1 MKFAKM
7 HGCGNDYV
15 FVDCITN
22 PCTPEEEKNLSRT
35 AAIVSDR
42 RNGIGADGLIL
53 IRSSE
58 TADFRM
64 EMYNADGSVGEM
76 CGNGIRCI
84 GKYVYDH
91 HLTQKTQIQIE
102 TKAGIKELMLNVEE
116 GVVKSVRVN
125 MGRPELRPQL
135 IPVNYQGDADRLID
149 YPVAAGGIDYPVT
162 CVSMGNPHA
171 VLFVSDVMHT
181 DVKYIGGMLEY
192 HKFFPNRT
200 NVEFV
205 HIIDR
210 NTIEMR
216 VWERGSGETF
226 ACGTGS
232 CASVIAGILHGKM
245 DDIVTVHLLGR
256 DLLIEYDRQEQIVYM
271 TGPATTV
278 YEGETRELLNNM

>member
-22 PCTPEEEKNLSRT
+22 PLMAEEYNDLART

-42 RNGIGADGLIL
+42 RTGIGADGLIL
-53 IRSSE
+53 IRESQI
-58 TADFRM
+58 ADFRM
-64 EMYNADGSVGEM
+64 EMYNADGSTGEM

-84 GKYVYDH
+84 GKYVYEH
-91 HLTQKTQIQIE
+91 GLTKEKKLTIE
-102 TKAGIKELMLNVEE
+102 TKAGIKELMLNVQEDK
-116 GVVKSVRVN
+116 VVSVRVN
-125 MGRPELRPQL
+125 MGKPELLPEK
-135 IPVNYQGDADRLID
+135 IPVEYQGELKQLAD
-149 YPVAAGGIDYPVT
+149 YPLEAGGIEYLVT

-171 VLFVSDVMHT
+171 VLFVADVMRT
-181 DVKYIGGMLEY
+181 DVRYVGGMLEH
-192 HKFFPNRT
+192 HKFFSNRT

-210 NTIEMR
+210 QTIEMR

-232 CASVIAGILHGKM
+232 CASVIAGILHGKL
-245 DDIVTVHLLGR
+245 DDSVTVHLLGG
-256 DLLIEYDRQEQIVYM
+256 DLFIEYDRKADVVYM
-271 TGPATTV
+271 TGPTVMV
-278 YEGETRELLNNM
+278 YEGETRELLN